1 MATTQKDIVGWEL
14 VFDGKAGRRRSRK
27 SDIHIKRNSDGIEIK
42 EGDCISL
49 KHENSKFT
57 VFALVKDILLAVDKF
72 LEIKVLLFVQY
83 NETLDSYIKQKSIDE
98 KYTSKDLFL
107 TPFMESIKIVN
118 IVDKINVIGIRN
130 IKDELNNN
138 TFVCRRI
145 CDESNTHFTDIIDWE
160 TILEN
165 FNSNKNEFFETV
177 KLLTLNTSANSAH
190 SSPSKKIKQT
200 AKIEKIKRIGIIYDE
215 KLIKE
220 KPIKKSLQDRITYI
234 DDHDDDSVED
244 EDFSDNEQDD
254 DDDDNNNSSLDDE
267 ELSSVD
273 DASDDEFYGYQT
285 TTSPTKR
292 KRKKSIKTN
301 KKSRKSRK
309 QSDDGMDDDIDYNAY
324 IEQENFEM
332 IKGIKQDDE
341 KYSTTKMLMM
351 AKKVLGTSTKLRT
364 LPCRDE
370 EFYELYNNLEGCI
383 KSEKGRCIYVSG
395 TPGVGKTATV
405 RNVIEQLSA
414 KLTVENKG
422 KKVFNYLEIN
432 GLKLVR
438 PQQAYQVLWKKISKT
453 ATSANNSLTYLQQYF
468 EQDEENEEVDRKKDN
483 KSRLPLVVLLDE
495 LDQIVTKSQSIMYNF
510 FNWPTY
516 EYSKLIIIAVANTM
530 DLPERLLTNKISSR
544 LGLSRI
550 QFTSYSYNQ
559 LSEIIKNRLETLTTH
574 NNHLLIAK
582 DAIEFASRKVASV
595 SGDARRSLM
604 ICIRAIEFAQKEFK
618 QKSAAE
624 KRELDGK
631 YTVTIMHIMKAINET
646 SNSPVSSYLVSLPF
660 INKFLLICLMLRKK
674 RLGVAEIKVGEIFD
688 ELRTQAHT
696 LSFRE
701 IKEKLKADNLT
712 LFDILFEDKDERII
726 KNSSYILRN
735 FEDSGILFMQHLRN
749 EEERIV
755 RLNIS
760 DDEIISCFKR
770 DDNLKEL
777 IAYV

>member
-49 KHENSKFT
+49 KHENSIFT
-57 VFALVKDILLAVDKF
+57 IFALVKDIILAVDKF
-72 LEIKVLLFVQY
+72 LEVKVLLFVQY
-83 NETLDSYIKQKSIDE
+83 NESLDSYIKQKSIDE

-118 IVDKINVIGIRN
+118 IVDRINVIGIRN
-130 IKDELNNN
+130 IKDESNDN
-138 TFVCRRI
+138 TFICRRM

-200 AKIEKIKRIGIIYDE
+200 AKIEKIKQIGIIYDE

-220 KPIKKSLQDRITYI
+220 KPIKKSLQDRITYL

-244 EDFSDNEQDD
+244 EDFSDNEQDE
-254 DDDDNNNSSLDDE
+254 DDDNDNNSSSDDE
-267 ELSSVD
+267 ELGSVD
-273 DASDDEFYGYQT
+273 DASDDEFYGDQT

-292 KRKKSIKTN
+292 KRKKFIETN
-301 KKSRKSRK
+301 KKSKKSRK
-309 QSDDGMDDDIDYNAY
+309 QSDDEMDDDIDYNAY

-332 IKGIKQDDE
+332 IKGIKQDDK

-351 AKKVLGTSTKLRT
+351 AKKVLGTGTKLKT
-364 LPCRDE
+364 LPCREE

-468 EQDEENEEVDRKKDN
+468 EQDEENEEIDRKKDN

-618 QKSAAE
+618 QKTAAE